1 MTNIFPIH
9 LFSNL
14 GQELD
19 DAYVDSSNG
28 IETIQAFGAQHL
40 LFSIMEW
47 GDFQNNTVVIGQLYI
62 KYNMEKGNNFK
73 ML

>member
-14 GQELD
+14 WQELD

-28 IETIQAFGAQHL
+28 IDTIQAFGAQWL
-40 LFSIMEW
+40 ESI
-47 GDFQNNTVVIGQLYI
+47 D
-62 KYNMEKGNNFK
+62 
-73 ML
+73 